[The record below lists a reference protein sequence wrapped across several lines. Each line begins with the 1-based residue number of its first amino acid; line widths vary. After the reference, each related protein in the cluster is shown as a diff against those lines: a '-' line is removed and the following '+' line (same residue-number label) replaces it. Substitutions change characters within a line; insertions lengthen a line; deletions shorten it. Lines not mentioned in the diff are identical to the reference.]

1 MKKYLAFA
9 LALFMALGLFR
20 ASHSRIRA
28 AGTAAMAV
36 AAGDPA
42 AVIPAVDSVA
52 AVIPAVSRA
61 ATLIRKTGMAA

>member
-9 LALFMALGLFR
+9 LALIMALALIPGIAL
-20 ASHSRIRA
+20 ADKGGW

-42 AVIPAVDSVA
+42 AVIPAVA

-61 ATLIRKTGMAA
+61 ATLIRKTGTAA

>member
-9 LALFMALGLFR
+9 LALIMALALIPGAAL
-20 ASHSRIRA
+20 ADKA

-36 AAGDPA
+36 AAGDPEKE
-42 AVIPAVDSVA
+42 VIPAVA

-61 ATLIRKTGMAA
+61 AT